1 MYYGKICDNIIDII
15 DIEEN
20 KNTDD
25 KVIIYKLENEIYPLL
40 NIVSGDYKSMEKYL
54 SFSTIKFLDRYNIKI
69 KDYTQL
75 KNAIRKLV
83 SEYISGTFLENVK
96 NYVTVNEYFKNP
108 DSLID
113 YFANFKEIMKP
124 NR

>member
-25 KVIIYKLENEIYPLL
+25 KFIIYKLENEVYPLL
-40 NIVSGDYKSMEKYL
+40 SIVSGDYKSMEKYL

>member
-25 KVIIYKLENEIYPLL
+25 KFIIYKLENEIYPLL

-54 SFSTIKFLDRYNIKI
+54 SFSTIKFLDKYNIKI

>member
-1 MYYGKICDNIIDII
+1 MRRMNLT
-15 DIEEN
+15 
-20 KNTDD
+20 NTDLRR
-25 KVIIYKLENEIYPLL
+25 VIEWHSKFFDAE
-40 NIVSGDYKSMEKYL
+40 SRTKRL
-54 SFSTIKFLDRYNIKI
+54 S
-69 KDYTQL
+69 
-75 KNAIRKLV
+75 
-83 SEYISGTFLENVK
+83 

>member
-25 KVIIYKLENEIYPLL
+25 KFIIYKLENEIYPLL
-40 NIVSGDYKSMEKYL
+40 SIVSGDYKSMEKYL
-54 SFSTIKFLDRYNIKI
+54 SFSTIKFLDRNNIKI

>member
-75 KNAIRKLV
+75 KDAIRKLV

>member
-25 KVIIYKLENEIYPLL
+25 KFIIYKLENEVYPLL
-40 NIVSGDYKSMEKYL
+40 SIVSGDYKSMEKYL

-75 KNAIRKLV
+75 KNSIRKLV
-83 SEYISGTFLENVK
+83 SEYISGTFLGNVK

>member
-25 KVIIYKLENEIYPLL
+25 KFIIYKLENEIYPLL
-40 NIVSGDYKSMEKYL
+40 NIVSGDCKSMEKYL

>member
-25 KVIIYKLENEIYPLL
+25 KFIIYKLENEIYPLL

>member
-25 KVIIYKLENEIYPLL
+25 KLIIHKLENEIYPLL